1 MFVIQQR
8 NNSIGKT
15 DRNVSSL
22 FKMESDLAGPN
33 KNVSPDIV
41 RLLDILAHIEIR
53 RQAQQRLT
61 DKTKAS

>member
-1 MFVIQQR
+1 
-8 NNSIGKT
+8 
-15 DRNVSSL
+15 
-22 FKMESDLAGPN
+22 MESDLAGPN